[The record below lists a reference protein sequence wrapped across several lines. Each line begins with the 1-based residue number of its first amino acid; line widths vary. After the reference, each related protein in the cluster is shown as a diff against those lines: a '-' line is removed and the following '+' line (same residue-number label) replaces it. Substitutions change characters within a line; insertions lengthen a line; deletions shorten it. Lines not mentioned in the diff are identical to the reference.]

1 MEPRGDDPPWLGEV
15 TRETW
20 IPPKSCRKNPTL
32 YIYICDVTT
41 SLATTALEV
50 ENSPRSRDGGEI
62 ASSATSKKMSHDSLK
77 RLLALQTLIKVSD
90 REGATIGDVIR
101 GISTQTSVRRLR
113 SLAVELKAHLHDD
126 DPLAKQLVWRAS
138 REALV
143 VVNEGTEDETTD
155 HSVDD
160 MVREGEDDVSS
171 EKKITPAHV
180 RGEAYEILC
189 AILFRCKMAND
200 FLLLDYMSNA
210 RTSGDQ
216 EDDRAQHRVCR
227 VKAVLMSER
236 QFVVSDDTLG
246 WIDNREAWGADGE
259 RYLEGWSGYLS
270 RRTEGHPAAEGLI
283 AAFVEALGRYIRHD
297 QGFDILTDLEEVDG
311 GDRHLILVQ
320 CKYRSDPTAEVD
332 MAPYVGK
339 YHDVCFIVDRLN
351 ALTPQKSPMLM
362 PMFWM
367 STVLEADSMRYFSN
381 LRTAGK
387 IFFYGNT
394 AFGLDAGIV
403 NLVSN
408 VSSFCRNWVGA
419 FRNRREGGAK
429 PELAGFTHRERRT
442 PRPHQVE
449 AIEAVHRHCREGS
462 IMQDGIPPASVIMAT
477 GSGKTLTA
485 LLAMRRLE
493 EATDIRIPE
502 RHGLGPSL
510 ILSPLSRLCIQSSH
524 DMMAEE
530 LAIDKGSFNKIYYC
544 VCSMRREA
552 TVWTVSSGC
561 SLRIIPLADMPA
573 TVRHHRLKG
582 TLHRCRFFTTYQA
595 GEGLRNMCRQINLA
609 DGRLPSSPIF
619 GIKLL
624 DEAHW
629 AVGKATKSHGAGLS
643 IPSRITLSF
652 TATARYCWYHLT
664 KVFPSRF
671 SAEALEQQKQRK
683 DNYLGLDSDFVF
695 PQVDA
700 DAIAAAGI
708 DPSELYC
715 DMQWEAMDVLDSDCL
730 WCEADSEPG
739 GATLQGTGERTFDWR
754 FFQNAADVDES
765 SIVVFFVEDTPVND
779 SILFRGKACYD
790 TALVNN
796 RPAYFGVIPH
806 GTSTFA
812 VSHATRAWGV
822 NKAMNKL
829 FEPASFNQDTRGLS
843 LNDMSG
849 IGRHNR
855 IGSVVHA
862 LTYKQCFDQGILVRP
877 SLITLGTKP
886 LRDTDGYRRCLDE
899 VFSSGGTILD
909 PSKVEL
915 SLTIGG
921 QARSARAH
929 HFRAMKLLFDVLVEH
944 EDVHKVLVFCS
955 NTLES
960 KRCQKILDALLS
972 AGRQLVHTDILYSS
986 ESVDGEIIDIM
997 PYEQQQM
1004 KLDRFCEPGKRVLF
1018 NVKVRQ
1024 DASLT

>member
-1 MEPRGDDPPWLGEV
+1 MLPRGLPRCSDPPMGSMPHYLAKDERGPSRASGRCPPWLGEV

-113 SLAVELKAHLHDD
+113 SLGVELKAHLHDD

-419 FRNRREGGAK
+419 FRNRREVRNQSWQGSLTGRGAH
-429 PELAGFTHRERRT
+429 PGRT
-442 PRPHQVE
+442 R
-449 AIEAVHRHCREGS
+449 
-462 IMQDGIPPASVIMAT
+462 
-477 GSGKTLTA
+477 
-485 LLAMRRLE
+485 
-493 EATDIRIPE
+493 
-502 RHGLGPSL
+502 
-510 ILSPLSRLCIQSSH
+510 
-524 DMMAEE
+524 
-530 LAIDKGSFNKIYYC
+530 
-544 VCSMRREA
+544 
-552 TVWTVSSGC
+552 W
-561 SLRIIPLADMPA
+561 
-573 TVRHHRLKG
+573 
-582 TLHRCRFFTTYQA
+582 
-595 GEGLRNMCRQINLA
+595 
-609 DGRLPSSPIF
+609 
-619 GIKLL
+619 
-624 DEAHW
+624 
-629 AVGKATKSHGAGLS
+629 
-643 IPSRITLSF
+643 
-652 TATARYCWYHLT
+652 
-664 KVFPSRF
+664 
-671 SAEALEQQKQRK
+671 
-683 DNYLGLDSDFVF
+683 
-695 PQVDA
+695 
-700 DAIAAAGI
+700 
-708 DPSELYC
+708 
-715 DMQWEAMDVLDSDCL
+715 
-730 WCEADSEPG
+730 
-739 GATLQGTGERTFDWR
+739 
-754 FFQNAADVDES
+754 
-765 SIVVFFVEDTPVND
+765 
-779 SILFRGKACYD
+779 
-790 TALVNN
+790 
-796 RPAYFGVIPH
+796 
-806 GTSTFA
+806 
-812 VSHATRAWGV
+812 
-822 NKAMNKL
+822 
-829 FEPASFNQDTRGLS
+829 
-843 LNDMSG
+843 
-849 IGRHNR
+849 
-855 IGSVVHA
+855 
-862 LTYKQCFDQGILVRP
+862 
-877 SLITLGTKP
+877 KP
-886 LRDTDGYRRCLDE
+886 LRPFTGTAARGQSCRTAFHLLA
-899 VFSSGGTILD
+899 SSWQRA
-909 PSKVEL
+909 P
-915 SLTIGG
+915 
-921 QARSARAH
+921 ARH
-929 HFRAMKLLFDVLVEH
+929 
-944 EDVHKVLVFCS
+944 
-955 NTLES
+955 
-960 KRCQKILDALLS
+960 
-972 AGRQLVHTDILYSS
+972 
-986 ESVDGEIIDIM
+986 
-997 PYEQQQM
+997 
-1004 KLDRFCEPGKRVLF
+1004 
-1018 NVKVRQ
+1018 
-1024 DASLT
+1024 